1 MHFLQL
7 KAHIK
12 IYFRKPFFSIIVNF
26 ERTKQ
31 NILKFFK
38 YIGLFV
44 FILAALPV
52 FPQQGILMKP
62 LESDSAQMELERQM
76 EYRQLISGSQGSNLV
91 SEKITLPG
99 FNDLLTLDNR
109 YSFNF
114 DFNANKNF
122 AFSGISTGN
131 NTTFYNPYF
140 HNGVVLSEG
149 AYSLNKKLMVGGFSY
164 GANSFFSAPYSN
176 PQMNNFDTY
185 GSTIFMQYKV
195 SKKFKIET
203 RFNFSKS
210 PGPHF

>member
-1 MHFLQL
+1 
-7 KAHIK
+7 
-12 IYFRKPFFSIIVNF
+12 
-26 ERTKQ
+26 
-31 NILKFFK
+31 
-38 YIGLFV
+38 
-44 FILAALPV
+44 
-52 FPQQGILMKP
+52 MKP
-62 LESDSAQMELERQM
+62 LESDSAQMDLERQM

-149 AYSLNKKLMVGGFSY
+149 AYKLGNKFTFGGFSY
-164 GANSFFSAPYSN
+164 GANSVFSAPLPNQSFGK
-176 PQMNNFDTY
+176 FDSY
-185 GSTIFMQYKV
+185 GSTLFMQYNV
-195 SKKFKIET
+195 SKKVKIQT
-203 RFNFSKS
+203 RVNVSQGHYPEF
-210 PGPHF
+210 